1 MHHGVD
7 TANPLLL
14 NMKRQLRLLLMKD
27 LKSNSEKLMPLNSR
41 NLRRNLKSVATPP
54 SNSSRMESQ

>member
-41 NLRRNLKSVATPP
+41 NLPRNLKSVATPP